1 MQINKIQ
8 APMLQKTQ
16 NNNSKQVS
24 FSGAAELASKLV
36 GKGSLTKLSNSVQF
50 DGINMPFPVLSAV
63 MIFGVI
69 IPRLIQAQDEYDRE
83 EIMRR
88 DLISTVV
95 LTTAQPII
103 NKSLSILTEKNSGFA
118 LATKP
123 TTMKNTLKKVLNY
136 LNPVG
141 GVQVLNGKQIKA
153 HYSEIDKLEGGIASF
168 CDFVTG
174 NGGNL
179 KKLFSFEK
187 GGTREIVERIVGK
200 DVFAA
205 GDNKAIRDGLANAAK
220 KGSKDIA
227 ELYSKFA
234 SPKNPFVIKAKSLNS
249 TFGFLSMFLLVPVLL
264 GFAIPKINERITKK
278 KFLERQAAEQAKA
291 QVTIQPAIQN
301 APIKSPLAMSNIS
314 LPSGISSK
322 LTK

>member
-8 APMLQKTQ
+8 APMLQKVQ

-36 GKGSLTKLSNSVQF
+36 GKGSLTKFSDSVQF
-50 DGINMPFPVLSAV
+50 DGINMPFPVLAAV

-69 IPRLIQAQDEYDRE
+69 IPRLVQAQDEYDRE

-88 DLISTVV
+88 DLISTIVI
-95 LTTAQPII
+95 TTAQPVI
-103 NKSLSILTEKNSGFA
+103 NKTLSIFTEAKSGLA

-123 TTMKNTLKKVLNY
+123 VPAKKGLQKVLSY
-136 LNPVG
+136 LNPIG
-141 GVQVLNGKQIKA
+141 GVRVLNGKQIKA
-153 HYSEIDKLEGGIASF
+153 KYSEIDKLENGIAGF

-200 DVFAA
+200 EVFAA
-205 GDNKAIRDGLANAAK
+205 GDNKAIRDGLAKAAK
-220 KGSKDIA
+220 EGSKDIA

-234 SPKNPFVIKAKSLNS
+234 AKNNPFVIKAKSLNS
-249 TFGFLSMFLLVPVLL
+249 TFGFLSMFLLVPALL

-291 QVTIQPAIQN
+291 QVTIQPAVQN
-301 APIKSPLAMSNIS
+301 APVKSPLAMSNITF
-314 LPSGISSK
+314 PSGTSSK
-322 LTK
+322 LAK